1 MNNAM
6 SEPNGFASQLATKI
20 SHCGIQL
27 TQAQQDKLVAFL
39 NMLKQWNASF
49 NLTAIHEHRWV
60 NELLLD
66 ALVAIPYI
74 KTGPV
79 LDVGSGAGVP
89 AIPLAIALPEVQF
102 TLLDSNGKKTRFI
115 NQVVINLQIPN
126 VDVVQSRVEEFTPP
140 AGFAQI
146 TSRAFA
152 ALDQFVSM
160 TAHLLAAEGEWLAW
174 KGDNIG
180 AELNKLGADIQH
192 LESIPVTLPDTATQR
207 YIVRLKKDGQSHLG

>member
-115 NQVVINLQIPN
+115 NQRTKP
-126 VDVVQSRVEEFTPP
+126 T
-140 AGFAQI
+140 
-146 TSRAFA
+146 
-152 ALDQFVSM
+152 
-160 TAHLLAAEGEWLAW
+160 
-174 KGDNIG
+174 
-180 AELNKLGADIQH
+180 
-192 LESIPVTLPDTATQR
+192 R
-207 YIVRLKKDGQSHLG
+207 YRKI